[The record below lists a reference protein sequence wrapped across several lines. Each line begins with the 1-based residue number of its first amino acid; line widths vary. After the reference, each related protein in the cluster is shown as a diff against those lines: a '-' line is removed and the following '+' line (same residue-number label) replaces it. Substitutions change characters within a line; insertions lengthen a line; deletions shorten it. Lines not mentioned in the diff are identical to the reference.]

1 MSPIVASLLCLGLC
15 VGQKIPS
22 PEGLL
27 FRPSIRAVPG
37 SVVPRGAEVK
47 FSCQGPQGSKS
58 FQLWKDG
65 NFLLQINTT
74 RGEADFHLLV
84 KGANAIGYYNCRYWQ
99 GPDWSEF
106 SAPLQ
111 LVVIGFFSKPF
122 LKVQSGTLV
131 PAGETVTLTC
141 QIFLAGEKNI
151 DPQRKDSR
159 TVIIVTVSCV
169 SIFLLLLLLFLL
181 VLFCHRHTQR
191 KSSHGDTPRSPSD
204 STGVPQSVCLTSLP
218 TEKIIYEDVSKGRQI
233 ETQASESEDP
243 HGVTYSQLNTAAL
256 SETQRILSSTAPEP
270 VIYSTVA
277 LH

>member
-111 LVVIGFFSKPF
+111 LVVI
-122 LKVQSGTLV
+122 
-131 PAGETVTLTC
+131 
-141 QIFLAGEKNI
+141 GEKNI